1 LGNIVQGMSRRPV
14 GKLRESEGPG
24 LEGADDKA
32 EMRPIRGERFL
43 FYLCAAAV
51 FALDQGSKWVAT
63 TWLKP
68 LGSVPLLGKY
78 VSLTYRTNTGAAFGM
93 VPWASQGLELV
104 GTAVVVLL
112 LIYGWRAARGSRAL
126 GLALA
131 LLLGG
136 AAGNLLDRIRLDY
149 VVDFVDLHF
158 WPVFNVADT
167 AITVGAILFVCT
179 ILLGERRDGRREED
193 N

>member
-1 LGNIVQGMSRRPV
+1 MGNIVQGMSRRPV

-51 FALDQGSKWVAT
+51 FALDQGSKWV
-63 TWLKP
+63 
-68 LGSVPLLGKY
+68 
-78 VSLTYRTNTGAAFGM
+78 GM

-112 LIYGWRAARGSRAL
+112 LIYGWRAARGNRAL